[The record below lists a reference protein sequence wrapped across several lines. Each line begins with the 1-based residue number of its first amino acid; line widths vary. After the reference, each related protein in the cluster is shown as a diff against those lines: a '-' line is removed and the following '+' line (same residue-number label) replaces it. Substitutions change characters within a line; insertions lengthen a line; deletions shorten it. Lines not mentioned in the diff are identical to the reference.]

1 MKLCRIMLIIDK
13 YSYILK
19 ILHDKIERVIG
30 NTNIIITIDCEG
42 TNYDSDIK
50 GSRGKVAMEQVV
62 VQ

>member
-1 MKLCRIMLIIDK
+1 M
-13 YSYILK
+13 
-19 ILHDKIERVIG
+19 
-30 NTNIIITIDCEG
+30 IITIDCEG